1 MIKGGIFAQ
10 WNHNRREK
18 EQNTNL
24 WYVVDEPQKR
34 YAVTEARCE
43 PRTDA
48 DISEMILLPGTTQ
61 READLERQKVDELP

>member
-43 PRTDA
+43 TRTDV
-48 DISEMILLPGTTQ
+48 ILLPGTTQ